1 MFVCRAEALYGKAA
15 TTFNKHLLLHLASCV
30 CNVGTPW
37 ALSAFVFE
45 GGSGTLVNL
54 VSAAKGLPQQVVE
67 RVVMAQELK
76 LLLASHHLPNREGRI
91 CHGFLG
97 RYMPI
102 QNASQVDGTT
112 MLGCGRAA
120 SMTTDE
126 RIALEQHC
134 GATVNSATE
143 HQRHLVQHQV
153 YHSTTRTRAAK
164 NDTTVVCTYDSSY
177 FRISKIF

>member
-97 RYMPI
+97 RPI
-102 QNASQVDGTT
+102 CDKESNLSVDYLQFVNGKLLLKRSHSYYTQV
-112 MLGCGRAA
+112 
-120 SMTTDE
+120 
-126 RIALEQHC
+126 
-134 GATVNSATE
+134 
-143 HQRHLVQHQV
+143 QV
-153 YHSTTRTRAAK
+153 SPYVLNLSVHHFF
-164 NDTTVVCTYDSSY
+164 VH
-177 FRISKIF
+177 